1 MAFESVSFIMKE
13 VEMGWAFR
21 SFHINVANFMFACLY
36 LHVGRGLYYGSFRL
50 YGVWASGVVLL
61 LLVMLTA
68 FTGYVLPWGQMS
80 YWAAQVISSMVTA
93 IPVVGKDV
101 AIWVWGGYAVGNI
114 TLKRLFS
121 VHFIL
126 PFVMVG
132 LAVLHLAFLHTTGS
146 GNPLGVDSDCSL
158 VRFHS
163 FYTVKDL
170 VGVMAGC
177 TVLCFVVGFYP
188 YMLVDGESF
197 VQCDY
202 MDTPSSIHPE
212 WYFLFAYAIL
222 RSVPS
227 KVGGIV
233 LMLCSILVLFLVP
246 ELWCGMK
253 ESLGNYFLCQILYW
267 VWVANFCVLTV
278 IGSQGV
284 EEPFISAG
292 EKSTIFYFLFFPLMG
307 VVQWVEDNLFGFVK
321 KFLPTTDRLHV
332 VWFFDEFSGEWRYYH
347 SKRLGGRYFSD
358 DAFWETLENGYDRE
372 IDESWRF
379 SGSLMKS
386 GKLKNV
392 LAREPYRWQGFFD
405 EEMRARRI
413 SRLRNMGLL

>member
-1 MAFESVSFIMKE
+1 MVYDLPSPSNLSVWWNMGSLLGFCLVGQIVSGWLLTFYYTPHEEMAFESVYFIMKE

-21 SFHINVANFMFACLY
+21 SFHINVANFMFFCLY
-36 LHVGRGLYYGSFRL
+36 LHVGRGLYYGSFRM
-50 YGVWASGVVLL
+50 YGVWASGVSLL

-101 AIWVWGGYAVGNI
+101 AIWIWGGYAVGNV

-121 VHFIL
+121 VHFIF

-146 GNPLGVDSDCSL
+146 GNPLGVDTGCSL

-163 FYTVKDL
+163 FYSVKDL
-170 VGVMAGC
+170 VGVMVGGLA
-177 TVLCFVVGFYP
+177 LCFMVGFFP
-188 YMLVDGESF
+188 YVLVDGESF
-197 VQCDY
+197 IPCDY

-227 KVGGIV
+227 KAGGII
-233 LMLCSILVLFLVP
+233 LMLCSIVVLFFVP
-246 ELWCGMK
+246 ELWCGIK
-253 ESLGNYFLCQILYW
+253 ESLGNYFFCQILYW

-278 IGSQGV
+278 VGSQSV
-284 EEPFISAG
+284 EEPFITSG
-292 EKSTIFYFLFFPLMG
+292 EKMTIFYFMFFPIMG
-307 VVQWVEDNLFGFVK
+307 VVQWLEDN
-321 KFLPTTDRLHV
+321 
-332 VWFFDEFSGEWRYYH
+332 
-347 SKRLGGRYFSD
+347 
-358 DAFWETLENGYDRE
+358 
-372 IDESWRF
+372 
-379 SGSLMKS
+379 
-386 GKLKNV
+386 
-392 LAREPYRWQGFFD
+392 
-405 EEMRARRI
+405 
-413 SRLRNMGLL
+413 